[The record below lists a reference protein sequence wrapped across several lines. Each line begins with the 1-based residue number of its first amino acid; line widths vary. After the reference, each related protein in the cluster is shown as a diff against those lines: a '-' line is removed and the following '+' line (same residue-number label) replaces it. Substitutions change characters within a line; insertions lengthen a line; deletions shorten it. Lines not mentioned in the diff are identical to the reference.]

1 MRGRTFLDAFIIV
14 DEAQNCT
21 NDQMEMIT
29 SRLGLRSKMVI
40 CGDTQQVD
48 LKHRGDSGFKFLV
61 TASKHIKDME
71 SHTLLTNHRHPV
83 VDSLLDAYEEFKD
96 KITPP
101 KK

>member
-1 MRGRTFLDAFIIV
+1 MDSFIIV

-21 NDQMEMIT
+21 NEQMEMIT
-29 SRLGLRSKMVI
+29 SRLGLRSKMVV

-48 LKHRGDSGFKFLV
+48 LKYRGDSGFKFLV
-61 TASKHIKDME
+61 STAKKIKHMD

-83 VDSLLDAYEEFKD
+83 VDNLLDAYEEFYELTSNTSD
-96 KITPP
+96 SI